1 MTSREFLTR
10 PEAAEYLGARG
21 LPISKL
27 TLQKYATVGGGPLYR
42 IFGIRALYT
51 RDDLDAWASQKLSA
65 PRRSTS
71 EITAGDDAPVPDRAA

>member
-1 MTSREFLTR
+1 MPEFLTR
-10 PEAAEYLGARG
+10 PEAADHL
-21 LPISKL
+21 SKCGFKTTKN

-71 EITAGDDAPVPDRAA
+71 EITAGDDAPAPNRAA